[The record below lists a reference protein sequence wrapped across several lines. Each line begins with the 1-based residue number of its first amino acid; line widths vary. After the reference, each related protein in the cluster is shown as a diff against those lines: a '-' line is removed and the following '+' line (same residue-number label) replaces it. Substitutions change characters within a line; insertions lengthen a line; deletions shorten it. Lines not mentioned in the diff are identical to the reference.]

1 MAQLMYHESYSYLT
15 KGLELLNKES
25 SDDIELQ
32 LSYYETAGKVAVRL
46 ADYEKAITHY
56 QSAITTIENSGQ
68 DFSER
73 LATIYDKLGGSY
85 AKKRQ
90 NMNRLWIILRKLK
103 ILLISTI

>member
-56 QSAITTIENSGQ
+56 QSAITTIEKFRTRFFPKGLPRYMTN
-68 DFSER
+68 
-73 LATIYDKLGGSY
+73 
-85 AKKRQ
+85 
-90 NMNRLWIILRKLK
+90 
-103 ILLISTI
+103 

>member
-32 LSYYETAGKVAVRL
+32 LSYYETAGKVAVRF

-56 QSAITTIENSGQ
+56 QSDNHDIRIQ
-68 DFSER
+68 D
-73 LATIYDKLGGSY
+73 
-85 AKKRQ
+85 
-90 NMNRLWIILRKLK
+90 K
-103 ILLISTI
+103 IFPKGLPRYMTN